1 LVQTKFYWSW
11 AGGPVLFKFSTFF
24 KIYQNKYSEKY
35 IYIPVRIPLISVGG
49 CHMTLTDVS
58 NMSLNDRLATSPGTE
73 TKT

>member
-1 LVQTKFYWSW
+1 VALNTINLTS
-11 AGGPVLFKFSTFF
+11 
-24 KIYQNKYSEKY
+24 N
-35 IYIPVRIPLISVGG
+35 PLYFGSVISVGG